1 MKNYTINHLNISTD
15 MDNIEITI
23 SAKQGKKTIG
33 YIKGK
38 VNSMRDCIECDTA
51 VVPEERGKGI
61 ASELLKRMIDS
72 VFKDKMLDSMCE
84 MYAKGSEAHNILL
97 NIDVENYASRR
108 VAEKMG
114 FTLVDDSGRDSVE
127 YAITRAQYLKGNAQ
141 TSVQVKDEGLARE

>member
-1 MKNYTINHLNISTD
+1 MKNYTINHPNISAD

-33 YIKGK
+33 YIKGR
-38 VNSMRDCIECDTA
+38 VNSVLDCIECDTA
-51 VVPEERGKGI
+51 VIPEERGKGI

-72 VFKDKMLDSMCE
+72 VFKDKMLDGMCE
-84 MYAKGSEAHNILL
+84 MFAKGSEAYNILL

-114 FTLVDDSGRDSVE
+114 FTLVDAGGRDSVE